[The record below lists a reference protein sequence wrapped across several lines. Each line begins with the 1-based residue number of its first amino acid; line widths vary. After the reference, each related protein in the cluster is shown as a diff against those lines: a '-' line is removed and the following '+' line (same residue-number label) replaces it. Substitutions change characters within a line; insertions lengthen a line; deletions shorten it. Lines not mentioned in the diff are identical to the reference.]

1 VVAVSLGNGALRLT
15 TARYYTPSG
24 HSIQA
29 LGITPDVA
37 VAQGDE
43 NNAVKLA
50 RESEANL
57 PGHLAGEKAT
67 KKVAAPIKAPA
78 GKKYDD
84 FQLSYA
90 LDLLRGKPVK
100 SADAN

>member
-1 VVAVSLGNGALRLT
+1 M
-15 TARYYTPSG
+15 
-24 HSIQA
+24 
-29 LGITPDVA
+29 
-37 VAQGDE
+37 
-43 NNAVKLA
+43 KLA

-57 PGHLAGEKAT
+57 PGHLTGEKAT
-67 KKVAAPIKAPA
+67 KKVAAPIHAPA
-78 GKKYDD
+78 GKKFDD